1 MYKIAAFIE
10 FDKKIT
16 NKILSQKKLIKK
28 KIWQS
33 NLFKTSRSF
42 NLIYT

>member
-16 NKILSQKKLIKK
+16 SKILSQKKKLKKNLAIKS
-28 KIWQS
+28 I
-33 NLFKTSRSF
+33 
-42 NLIYT
+42 